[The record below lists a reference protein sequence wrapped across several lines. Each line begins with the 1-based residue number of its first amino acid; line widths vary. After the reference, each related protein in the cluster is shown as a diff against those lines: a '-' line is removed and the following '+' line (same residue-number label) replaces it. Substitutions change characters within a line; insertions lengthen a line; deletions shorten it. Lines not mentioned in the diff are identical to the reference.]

1 MAYPIDKKLVIAI
14 SATAL
19 FDLTFEHK
27 LYCEKGL
34 DEFRKYQKDHRK
46 EIPRPGV
53 GFPFIKRLLFFNDLY
68 KEQKPVEV
76 VILSRHHADAGLRIM
91 DAVNEYGLDITR
103 AFFMAGRTPFPFMDS
118 VNACLYLSTDKN
130 EVREAVTLGYP
141 VGCVLPCEVIDNDDK
156 QLRIAFDFDGV
167 IVDDEA
173 EKVFNDSENLE
184 LFQTYEVE
192 NRDKPLK
199 SGPLMSLLKKI
210 SYFQKMDCKKAKEDP
225 SYKRMLRIAIVTAR
239 NAPAHERLINTLL
252 QLDIDTDELFLLGGI
267 EKKRVLDVLKPHI
280 FFDDQLGHLKAASIN
295 TPSVHIPFGI
305 KNSNDSVDS
314 MI

>member
-19 FDLTFEHK
+19 FDLTFEDK
-27 LYCEKGL
+27 LYHEKGL
-34 DEFRKYQKDHRK
+34 DEFRKYQRDHRK
-46 EIPRPGV
+46 DTLKLGV
-53 GFPFIKRLLFFNDLY
+53 GFPFVKRLLYFNDIY
-68 KEQKPVEV
+68 EEQKPVEV

-91 DAVNEYGLDITR
+91 NAVNEHSLAITR
-103 AFFMAGRTPFPFMDS
+103 AFFMAGRTPFPFMES
-118 VNACLYLSTDKN
+118 VNACLYLSTDKV
-130 EVREAVTLGYP
+130 EVRDAVTRGYP
-141 VGCVLPCEVIDNDDK
+141 AGCVLPCDVYDDNDK

-173 EKVFNDSENLE
+173 EKVYDKSKDLE
-184 LFQTYEVE
+184 LFQHYEVI

-199 SGPLMSLLKKI
+199 SGPLMTLLKKI
-210 SYFQKMDCKKAKEDP
+210 SFFQKLDCKKAKED
-225 SYKRMLRIAIVTAR
+225 SNYKRMLRIAIVTAR

-252 QLDIDTDELFLLGGI
+252 KLDIDTDELFLLGGI
-267 EKKRVLDVLKPHI
+267 EKKRVLDILKPHI
-280 FFDDQLGHLKAASIN
+280 FFDDQLGHLKEASKN

-305 KNSNDSVDS
+305 TNKDDLDS